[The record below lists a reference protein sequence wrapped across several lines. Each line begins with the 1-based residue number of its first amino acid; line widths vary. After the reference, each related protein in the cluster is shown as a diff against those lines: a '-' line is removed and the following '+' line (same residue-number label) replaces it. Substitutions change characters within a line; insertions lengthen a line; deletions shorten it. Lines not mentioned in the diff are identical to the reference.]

1 MFCLQN
7 PLNQAAHQEA
17 SATLLAFRNSAAPIG
32 VCQHV
37 LQSSSSEQAKFQV
50 GHATSSFWEPNF
62 SHAYPTRVAGSRSYM
77 LCRLLSLCGMQL
89 YASGQPCQEMISVLC
104 GDMFCTMSSGLTAY
118 SILACPN
125 PCHISHG
132 QHKLC
137 WCCWFIPQLLLLLLQ
152 ICQQCCCYICA
163 PLSPFL
169 FASSTFMLLTGT
181 LLGSPV

>member
-7 PLNQAAHQEA
+7 PSNQAAHQEA

-50 GHATSSFWEPNF
+50 GGATSSFREPKV
-62 SHAYPTRVAGSRSYM
+62 SRAYPIRVAGSHSYM

-89 YASGQPCQEMISVLC
+89 YVSGQPCQEMISALC
-104 GDMFCTMSSGLTAY
+104 GDMFCTMSSGMTAY
-118 SILACPN
+118 CRLACPN
-125 PCHISHG
+125 PCHKSHG

-137 WCCWFIPQLLLLLLQ
+137 SNESIPVCSQHIHAADRLTPANNSHNCSCFCCRSVSNAVFTYVHQ
-152 ICQQCCCYICA
+152 
-163 PLSPFL
+163 
-169 FASSTFMLLTGT
+169 
-181 LLGSPV
+181 